1 MERVDLLTDLSLA
14 TGYGAFLV
22 DQNALQLTGDQAL
35 GRSREMEPC
44 PGCSFPSPVECFAHW
59 MVPRGEKDLVCC
71 PGGWLF
77 ACLALISEGAPAG
90 HLLLGPLDP
99 KAAEDPRQARAL
111 LSVMDALAERMERLG
126 LLTRR
131 NDLFTRLSR
140 HIAAH
145 LTDELTGEV
154 LHHVLYA
161 SESALAHAV
170 KQETGMSLRLY
181 VQARRLE
188 AARQML
194 LGTSMTVMQVAE
206 KCGIN
211 DFNYFARIF
220 KRRYGMPPS
229 ALRRKETPSRSGR
242 ESPSSTPWS
251 PSFFR

>member
-1 MERVDLLTDLSLA
+1 MEQVELLTDLSLA

-22 DQNALQLTGDQAL
+22 DQEALQVTGDQAL
-35 GRSREMEPC
+35 GQPREMEACSDCAFLTPSACFTHWTVPGESGLARC
-44 PGCSFPSPVECFAHW
+44 PDGRVFT
-59 MVPRGEKDLVCC
+59 
-71 PGGWLF
+71 
-77 ACLALISEGAPAG
+77 CLKLTSEGAPAG
-90 HLLLGPLDP
+90 HLLLGPLTI
-99 KAAEDPRQARAL
+99 KAAEDPRQALAL
-111 LSVMDALAERMERLG
+111 LSVMEAMAARMERLG
-126 LLTRR
+126 LLARR
-131 NDLFTRLSR
+131 NDLFVRLSR
-140 HIAAH
+140 HVAEH
-145 LTDELTGEV
+145 LTDTLTAEA
-154 LHHVLYA
+154 LHPILYA

-229 ALRRKETPSRSGR
+229 ALRRKETPARPGR
-242 ESPSSTPWS
+242 ENLSSSP
-251 PSFFR
+251 

>member
-14 TGYGAFLV
+14 TGYGAFVV

-35 GRSREMEPC
+35 GRPRETET
-44 PGCSFPSPVECFAHW
+44 CSDCALSSPAKCFVHWTVPS
-59 MVPRGEKDLVCC
+59 EKGLVCC
-71 PGGWLF
+71 PGGRPF
-77 ACLALISEGAPAG
+77 ACLTLTSEGAPAG
-90 HLLLGPLDP
+90 HLLMGPLNP
-99 KAAEDPRQARAL
+99 QAAEDPRQARAL
-111 LSVMDALAERMERLG
+111 LSVMDALAAWMERLG
-126 LLTRR
+126 LLARR
-131 NDLFTRLSR
+131 NDLFVRLSH
-140 HIAAH
+140 HITGH
-145 LTDELTGEV
+145 LTDTLTGEE
-154 LHHVLYA
+154 LHHILYA

-220 KRRYGMPPS
+220 KRRYGTPPS
-229 ALRRKETPSRSGR
+229 ALRRKEMPSRSGR
-242 ESPSSTPWS
+242 ESPLSTP
-251 PSFFR
+251 